1 MPVRPADPADLCLLA
16 DLKAWL
22 NIPGT
27 TDDDLLQRL
36 LTTVSVCMQ
45 NWMNRTIPSATYT
58 DTRDGNGSDTLSL
71 AYKPVTAV
79 ASVTVGGQAVV
90 ASPNGIQP
98 GFVFSD
104 TAVYLIGSK
113 FYQGRRNVKVVYT
126 AGYATVPTDL
136 AQACIEQ
143 TAYQYRAKSH
153 IGQTGTGM
161 GPEHISFSEHDFT
174 PGTKRLMQ
182 QYKSVV
188 PL

>member
-1 MPVRPADPADLCLLA
+1 MLA

-22 NIPGT
+22 NIST
-27 TDDDLLQRL
+27 STDDVLLQRL
-36 LTTVSVCMQ
+36 LTAVSVTMQ
-45 NWMNRTIPSATYT
+45 NWMNRTIPQASYT

-79 ASVTVGGQAVV
+79 TSVTVNGQAVLP
-90 ASPNGIQP
+90 SPDGIQP

-104 TAVYLIGSK
+104 TAVYLIGSR
-113 FYQGRRNVKVVYT
+113 FTQGRRNVQVAYT
-126 AGYATVPTDL
+126 AGYATIPADL

-143 TAYQYRAKSH
+143 AAYQYRAKSH

-161 GPEHISFSEHDFT
+161 GPEHISFSERDFT
-174 PGTKRLMQ
+174 PGTKALMQ